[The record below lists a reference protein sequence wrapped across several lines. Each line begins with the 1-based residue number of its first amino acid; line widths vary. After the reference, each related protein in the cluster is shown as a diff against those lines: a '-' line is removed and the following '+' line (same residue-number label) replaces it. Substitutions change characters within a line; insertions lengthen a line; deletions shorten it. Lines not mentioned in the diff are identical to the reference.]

1 MMTNKS
7 EIPDDHSE
15 AVLIAML
22 MDGSETAFKHI
33 YNIYASRLYAF
44 CLQYTKNRGET
55 DEIVQDAFIWLWN
68 HRATIRQRNSLKSL
82 LFICVRHQLIN
93 AWRRNVNSP
102 VYEDFVAYRD
112 KLPGEHATD
121 ADFSYDEFR
130 QCVRRELDKLPA
142 TQRRCIELSRIEG
155 LGIRDIAARLSL
167 SEQTVKNSLSTGLRT
182 LRTLLAEQ
190 SIVYLFLFYVNF
202 M

>member
-1 MMTNKS
+1 MMNKS
-7 EIPDDHSE
+7 IIPTDTSE
-15 AVLIAML
+15 TELISL
-22 MDGSETAFKHI
+22 LIDGSETAFKHI
-33 YNIYASRLYAF
+33 YNLYASRLYAF

-68 HRATIRQRNSLKSL
+68 HRATIRQRNSLKPL

-102 VYEDFVAYRD
+102 VYEDFIAYRD
-112 KLPGEHATD
+112 KLQGEHATD
-121 ADFSYDEFR
+121 ADFDYEEFC
-130 QCVRRELDKLPA
+130 QCVRRELGKLPT
-142 TQRRCIELSRIEG
+142 TQRRCIELSRFEG
-155 LGIRDIAARLSL
+155 LGIRDIAERLAL
-167 SEQTVKNSLSTGLRT
+167 SEQTVKNSLSLGLKT